1 LRPATAKRHPSENTM
16 RILNI
21 ACCVSA
27 ILAILTNRWVATSG
41 QTPAFSV
48 VSFKSLWFQCQ
59 WLGFLLSAGAM
70 GACLVHWYSTGRFPR
85 LTIAACALALF
96 YLFTGVLTTDADQW
110 ASGASS
116 LPGRWHA
123 RHQDI
128 ASRNLRT
135 RFEADWQSP
144 AGLWTIRADSLAL
157 PGCDAA
163 HITGVSTGTSAEL
176 ITPEIAA
183 RFANQL
189 GSLPVEL
196 PVLEVSCSDRLL
208 VLALISETRILAIPW
223 PKGEPQLL
231 TRPAR

>member
-1 LRPATAKRHPSENTM
+1 M

-27 ILAILTNRWVATSG
+27 ILAILTNRWVAVSG

-59 WLGFLLSAGAM
+59 WLGFLLAVGVM

-85 LTIAACALALF
+85 LTIAACALAMF
-96 YLFTGVLTTDADQW
+96 YLFTGVLTTDVDQW

-116 LPGRWHA
+116 LPGRWRA
-123 RHQDI
+123 RQQDS
-128 ASRNLRT
+128 ARRNLRAQ
-135 RFEADWQSP
+135 FEADWQSSSGIW
-144 AGLWTIRADSLAL
+144 AIRAGSLAF
-157 PGCDAA
+157 PGCEGA
-163 HITGVSTGTSAEL
+163 HVTGVSTSPSVEL

-183 RFANQL
+183 RFADQI
-189 GSLPVEL
+189 GPVPAEL
-196 PVLEVSCSDRLL
+196 PLLEVTCSDRLL
-208 VLALISETRILAIPW
+208 VLALISEVQLLAIPW